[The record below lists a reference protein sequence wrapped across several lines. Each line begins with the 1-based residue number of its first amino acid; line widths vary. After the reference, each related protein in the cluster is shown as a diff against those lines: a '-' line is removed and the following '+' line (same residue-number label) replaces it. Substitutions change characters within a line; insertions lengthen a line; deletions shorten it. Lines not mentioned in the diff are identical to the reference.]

1 MGASWLM
8 KETAPVISE
17 EMKEGHLGLPLS
29 WSAANLNSEKQILH
43 GKSLINTT
51 ISKLERKRER
61 GVSKNA
67 DLT

>member
-1 MGASWLM
+1 M

-51 ISKLERKRER
+51 ISK
-61 GVSKNA
+61 
-67 DLT
+67 